1 MIMRYLMRTDL
12 EIGESTLTVSGAPTM
27 FDAEQAARAM
37 LAKYDKSPI
46 RISGGQDGDGKWVV
60 LFELVANSDMRK
72 FTTRT

>member
-1 MIMRYLMRTDL
+1 MRYLMRADL
-12 EIGESTLTVSGAPTM
+12 GTGKSTLTVSGAPTM
-27 FDAEQAARAM
+27 FDAEQAARTM

-46 RISGGQDGDGKWVV
+46 RISGGQDSDDTWVV